1 MMKKNLSIV
10 IALLCCLY
18 GGALQAQNQAEP
30 FMKQAQEALAK
41 KEYTQARSGFMQAY
55 RAFSAGAQ
63 YEKATE
69 CGVQAAALYYREN
82 FYKEAFDLLREV
94 DQLIA
99 ACEQATRKNRPDLRY
114 ATVKE
119 RLRIY
124 TRLKQAPR
132 AQEQLARLEGLAKA
146 AQADSLQQD
155 LLYTQASLY
164 YTFGRD
170 EEGDATV
177 HRLIGQYK
185 ASKQYDKIL
194 QCCRT
199 LIEVA
204 GKSGNATLMSRTYE
218 QYIAWKDSVGAM
230 KKQDELAAL
239 RRECVTKQVTINQKE
254 QSLKGRQYIIFALC
268 VLAGLLAAAL
278 VVAGVVLVRFVLLT
292 RKQKKAIAVANE
304 HNELKNGLLRN
315 ISAQLSPTLDQLDP
329 VHPAVRALKAFIA
342 HIEELFE
349 QESRLAD
356 PGERQ
361 EKNVVTLCEDLVK
374 RIEGK
379 TQEGVSVVVNA
390 PKLRMSVQPELLE
403 HVLLHLLENA
413 AIYTPAGGK
422 ITLEYKKRGAH
433 SHQFT
438 VSDTG
443 CGIDEEKRARLFQ
456 PFAEVRDLT
465 QGDGLGLPIC
475 ALMATRMNG
484 ALTLDEG
491 YTKGAR
497 FVLELHS

>member
-218 QYIAWKDSVGAM
+218 QYIA
-230 KKQDELAAL
+230 
-239 RRECVTKQVTINQKE
+239 
-254 QSLKGRQYIIFALC
+254 
-268 VLAGLLAAAL
+268 
-278 VVAGVVLVRFVLLT
+278 
-292 RKQKKAIAVANE
+292 
-304 HNELKNGLLRN
+304 
-315 ISAQLSPTLDQLDP
+315 
-329 VHPAVRALKAFIA
+329 
-342 HIEELFE
+342 
-349 QESRLAD
+349 
-356 PGERQ
+356 
-361 EKNVVTLCEDLVK
+361 
-374 RIEGK
+374 
-379 TQEGVSVVVNA
+379 
-390 PKLRMSVQPELLE
+390 
-403 HVLLHLLENA
+403 
-413 AIYTPAGGK
+413 
-422 ITLEYKKRGAH
+422 
-433 SHQFT
+433 
-438 VSDTG
+438 
-443 CGIDEEKRARLFQ
+443 
-456 PFAEVRDLT
+456 
-465 QGDGLGLPIC
+465 
-475 ALMATRMNG
+475 
-484 ALTLDEG
+484 
-491 YTKGAR
+491 
-497 FVLELHS
+497 